1 MTKHVWLVVDADGD
15 TVRDFI
21 WSTRSEATRWLK
33 KWSIGRGPSLHVVKA
48 TYEWPKG
55 GKR

>member
-1 MTKHVWLVVDADGD
+1 MTKHVWLVVDTHGNRVCGYEYSAKRHA
-15 TVRDFI
+15 VRRAKLLSNECSVIF
-21 WSTRSEATRWLK
+21 TAVR
-33 KWSIGRGPSLHVVKA
+33 A

>member
-1 MTKHVWLVVDADGD
+1 MTKHVWLVVDAEGN
-15 TVRDFI
+15 TARDFT
-21 WSTRSEATRWLK
+21 WNSPEEAEVWRKEWVG
-33 KWSIGRGPSLHVVKA
+33 SDGQDLHVVRA